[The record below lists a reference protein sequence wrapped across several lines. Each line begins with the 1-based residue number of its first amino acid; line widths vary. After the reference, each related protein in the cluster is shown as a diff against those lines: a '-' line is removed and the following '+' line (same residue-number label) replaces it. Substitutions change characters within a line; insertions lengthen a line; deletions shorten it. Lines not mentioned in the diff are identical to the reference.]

1 MRAFNS
7 TLKASTKPMR
17 RGKPMKSKQSSKSR
31 SGAAGVK
38 VQHGRKPSRLL
49 RSKSHRQNVV
59 SLGCLITGRPAQ
71 ACHVNFGKGMGIK
84 ACDSLCFPLCP
95 ELHRQHDQGG
105 MPRAER
111 WKKEW
116 EYVDATRSLLIRKG
130 LWTDEIEAHYQ
141 RAIEPLSRVVHADLG
156 KEKAAWQGDLNTW
169 FSKEL

>member
-1 MRAFNS
+1 
-7 TLKASTKPMR
+7 
-17 RGKPMKSKQSSKSR
+17 MKSKQSAKSR
-31 SGAAGVK
+31 SGVK

-105 MPRAER
+105 MPRTER

-116 EYVDATRSLLIRKG
+116 EYVDATRALMIRKG

-141 RAIEPLSRVVHADLG
+141 QAIEPLSRVVHADLG
-156 KEKAAWQGDLNTW
+156 KEKAAWQGGLNTW